1 MIYPH
6 RSKAIRSSGNRD
18 FAMRDGRDQAST
30 AVTVGLRLEPSELS
44 ENEAVD
50 DTIAGLGH
58 G

>member
-1 MIYPH
+1 
-6 RSKAIRSSGNRD
+6 
-18 FAMRDGRDQAST
+18 MRDGRDQAST